1 MWGQRFE
8 WQMDGLQ
15 WKNLIFRNLFK
26 WWINQ
31 LVFHIQKSYFSPKK
45 IVRDFGQNNS
55 AFDEREREKKFFILF
70 SCVWKSK
77 SKSKNKILFFICTTN
92 KSIIKFWKLHSCII
106 KIIFHLISDFC
117 GKLRF
122 LSPALSRLG
131 ECTKLILSAL
141 YHRIF

>member
-1 MWGQRFE
+1 MWILRFE

-31 LVFHIQKSYFSPKK
+31 LVFHIQKKLFFSKKTRSRFWPKQ
-45 IVRDFGQNNS
+45 VRLWW
-55 AFDEREREKKFFILF
+55 ERERKKKFFILF
-70 SCVWKSK
+70 SCVWK

-117 GKLRF
+117 GKLRI
-122 LSPALSRLG
+122 LSPDLSRLG

-141 YHRIF
+141 YNRIF